1 MPDSDFLCRSDTET
15 RRRRGIKG
23 ISVSACLMMP
33 RRNFYFI
40 NIRHLVQVDNNLP
53 PALVLTGDYQPAHHQ
68 WRIRS
73 PAELT
78 EDSSYEH
85 SCSTVSWNVL
95 FTYGDQMIDHARVTW
110 ITEYG
115 NEKGPAGKSGRSRR
129 PLHHLFQK
137 LQNARGLSSSPTEER
152 SASNAL
158 PSGTDHHPRRVCPNG
173 LKQPCSACYS
183 WLSREVRIPRM
194 RTSSTAV

>member
-40 NIRHLVQVDNNLP
+40 NIRHLVQVNNNVP
-53 PALVLTGDYQPAHHQ
+53 AALVLTGDYQRAHHQ

-73 PAELT
+73 LAELT
-78 EDSSYEH
+78 EDYSYEH
-85 SCSTVSWNVL
+85 SCSTVNWNVL
-95 FTYGDQMIDHARVTW
+95 FTYGDRMIDHARVTW

-115 NEKGPAGKSGRSRR
+115 NEKVSRAGAGHQTGRSRA
-129 PLHHLFQK
+129 
-137 LQNARGLSSSPTEER
+137 NATTPSIPEAAKCAR
-152 SASNAL
+152 SIIVSN
-158 PSGTDHHPRRVCPNG
+158 
-173 LKQPCSACYS
+173 
-183 WLSREVRIPRM
+183 
-194 RTSSTAV
+194 